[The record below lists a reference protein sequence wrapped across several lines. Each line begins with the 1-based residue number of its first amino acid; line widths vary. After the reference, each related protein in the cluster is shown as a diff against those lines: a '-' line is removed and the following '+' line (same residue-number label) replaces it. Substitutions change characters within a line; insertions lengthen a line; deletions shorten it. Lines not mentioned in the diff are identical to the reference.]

1 MSEESE
7 KNVKTFEEMKFEELE
22 DYYNRPDNRPGV
34 QELFGNIV
42 AELPSL
48 EKLFEE
54 CNNHWVYEDK
64 VYRFYHQSYKVYR
77 LQSYTQEIVEKL
89 RSLAPNRPLNEWFMT
104 IIREGTG
111 KEFKVEDNQNWL
123 VVTQPILEVFFH
135 ARYFLE
141 MIVKYGKE
149 LEAPPLMMPSGWAS
163 VLYLYDLRY

>member
-7 KNVKTFEEMKFEELE
+7 KNVKTLEEKKFEELG
-22 DYYNRPDNRPGV
+22 DYYNHPDNRPGV

-48 EKLFEE
+48 EKLLEE

-64 VYRFYHQSYKVYR
+64 VYRFYRQSYKVYK

-89 RSLAPNRPLNEWFMT
+89 RLLAPNRTLNECFMT

-111 KEFKVEDNQNWL
+111 KQFKVEDNQNWL
-123 VVTQPILEVFFH
+123 AATRSILEAFFH

>member
-1 MSEESE
+1 MSEESD
-7 KNVKTFEEMKFEELE
+7 KNVKTFEEMTYDELE
-22 DYYNRPDNRPGV
+22 DYYNRPDNRPRV
-34 QELFGNIV
+34 QELFDNIV

-48 EKLFEE
+48 EKLLEE
-54 CNNHWVYEDK
+54 CSNHSMYEDK

-77 LQSYTQEIVEKL
+77 LQSYTQEIVKKL
-89 RSLAPNRPLNEWFMT
+89 RLLAPNRTLNEWFMT

-123 VVTQPILEVFFH
+123 VVTRPISEVFFH

-149 LEAPPLMMPSGWAS
+149 LEAPPLKMPSGWAS